1 MQFFLPIVGI
11 VIATMMLYYGAEWLV
26 KGGSGIALR
35 LNVSPMV
42 IGLTLVAFATSAPE
56 LTVSMD
62 SAWRGLDGM
71 ALGNVIGSNICN
83 IALILGLTVVVKPVS
98 VNPVIFRLELPLLLV
113 STMLLAAFSYFT
125 GGVSRVA
132 SLVLLAMLFAFV
144 GWNVHQARHGKPMAE
159 SEVPQVPK
167 QLWPI
172 WQYLLL
178 ALVGMVGLVAGGK
191 LFVKGAVDLARLM
204 RVSETTIGL
213 TIVAVGTSLPEL
225 ATSLVAA
232 LKGEQD
238 LAVGNV
244 VGSNLFNILCIVGL
258 TAAIYPLKV
267 VGITTIDLMTMLTLT
282 FLLLPMM
289 LMDRKVG
296 RVEGVILLLIYAGY
310 LAVLTRNALY

>member
-11 VIATMMLYYGAEWLV
+11 AIATMMLYFGAEGLV

-98 VNPVIFRLELPLLLV
+98 VNPVIFRLELPLLLA
-113 STMLLAAFSYFT
+113 STVLLAAFSFFT

-159 SEVPQVPK
+159 SEAPQVPK

-178 ALVGMVGLVAGGK
+178 ALAGVVGLVAGGK

-258 TAAIYPLKV
+258 TAAIYPLKA